1 MKNTFYVIL
10 FSIVIAGCHFSRSV
24 KKDFV
29 SGLTSTGSGLTCEE
43 VYLKVNDERTDR
55 NSFIY
60 GEIVNLVFEDV
71 KGFKQENGKSFP
83 KMQIIVNSLSGDTV
97 FFADNLYSE
106 YTEGM
111 NFSSLQLTGDLTVA
125 APIKTGGEY
134 LLTVTIKDRK
144 GAGIYLSKLKFS
156 VKGNDKIKIEP
167 LNVSYNEVYL
177 YSQGKNKVI
186 NDGMISFD
194 DNIYILAE
202 GIKGFKEENGLVF
215 PGISFRGSD
224 ASGKAIFNY
233 EDMFSDYSTTGIAVS
248 DFNTKISAHFKL
260 TGSEFN
266 NPLHAVIIIW
276 DKKSSARMKIS
287 TDMTVK

>member
-1 MKNTFYVIL
+1 M
-10 FSIVIAGCHFSRSV
+10 

-60 GEIVNLVFEDV
+60 GEVVNLVFEDV
-71 KGFKQENGKSFP
+71 KGLKQENGKSFP
-83 KMQIIVNSLSGDTV
+83 KMQIIVNSLRGDTV

-111 NFSSLQLTGDLTVA
+111 NFSPLQLTGDLTVA

-134 LLTVTIKDRK
+134 LLTVIITDRK

>member
-60 GEIVNLVFEDV
+60 GEVVNLVFEDV
-71 KGFKQENGKSFP
+71 KGLKQENGKSFP

-111 NFSSLQLTGDLTVA
+111 NFSPLQLTGDLTVA

-177 YSQGKNKVI
+177 YSQGKDKVI
-186 NDGMISFD
+186 NDGVISFD

-202 GIKGFKEENGLVF
+202 GLKGFKEENGLVF
-215 PGISFRGSD
+215 PGISFRGTD

-266 NPLHAVIIIW
+266 NPLHAEIIIW
-276 DKKSSARMKIS
+276 DKKSSARLRIS

>member
-10 FSIVIAGCHFSRSV
+10 FSIVIAGCHFSKSV

-60 GEIVNLVFEDV
+60 GEVVNLVFEDV
-71 KGFKQENGKSFP
+71 KGLKQENGKSFP

-111 NFSSLQLTGDLTVA
+111 NFSPLQLTGDLTVA

-177 YSQGKNKVI
+177 YSQGKDKVI
-186 NDGMISFD
+186 NDGVISFD

-202 GIKGFKEENGLVF
+202 GLKGFKEENGLVF
-215 PGISFRGSD
+215 PGISFRGTD

>member
-60 GEIVNLVFEDV
+60 GEVVNLVFEDV
-71 KGFKQENGKSFP
+71 KGLKQENGKSFP

-177 YSQGKNKVI
+177 YSQGKDKVI
-186 NDGMISFD
+186 NDGVISFD

-202 GIKGFKEENGLVF
+202 GLKGFKEENGLVF
-215 PGISFRGSD
+215 PGISFRGTD

>member
-60 GEIVNLVFEDV
+60 GEVVNLVFEDV
-71 KGFKQENGKSFP
+71 KGLKQENGKSFP

-111 NFSSLQLTGDLTVA
+111 NFSPLQLTGDLTVA

-266 NPLHAVIIIW
+266 NPLHAEIIIW
-276 DKKSSARMKIS
+276 DKKSSARLRIS

>member
-60 GEIVNLVFEDV
+60 GEVVNLVFEDV
-71 KGFKQENGKSFP
+71 KGLKQENGKSFP

-111 NFSSLQLTGDLTVA
+111 NFSPLQLTGDLTVA

-177 YSQGKNKVI
+177 YSQGKDKVI
-186 NDGMISFD
+186 NDGVISFD

-202 GIKGFKEENGLVF
+202 GLKGFKEENGLVF

-266 NPLHAVIIIW
+266 NPLHAEIIIW
-276 DKKSSARMKIS
+276 DKKSSARLRIS

>member
-1 MKNTFYVIL
+1 
-10 FSIVIAGCHFSRSV
+10 
-24 KKDFV
+24 
-29 SGLTSTGSGLTCEE
+29 
-43 VYLKVNDERTDR
+43 
-55 NSFIY
+55 
-60 GEIVNLVFEDV
+60 
-71 KGFKQENGKSFP
+71 
-83 KMQIIVNSLSGDTV
+83 MQIIVNSLSGDTV

-177 YSQGKNKVI
+177 YSQGKDKVI
-186 NDGMISFD
+186 NDGVISFD

-202 GIKGFKEENGLVF
+202 GLKGFKEENGLVF
-215 PGISFRGSD
+215 PGISFRGTD

>member
-10 FSIVIAGCHFSRSV
+10 FSIVIAGCHFSKSV

>member
-10 FSIVIAGCHFSRSV
+10 FSIVIAGCHFSKSV

-60 GEIVNLVFEDV
+60 GEVVNLVFEDV
-71 KGFKQENGKSFP
+71 KGLKQENGKSFP

-111 NFSSLQLTGDLTVA
+111 NFSPLQLTGDLTVA

-177 YSQGKNKVI
+177 YSQGKDKVI
-186 NDGMISFD
+186 NDGVISFD

-202 GIKGFKEENGLVF
+202 GLKGFKEENGLVF
-215 PGISFRGSD
+215 PGISFRGTD

-266 NPLHAVIIIW
+266 NPLHAEIIIW
-276 DKKSSARMKIS
+276 DKKSSARLRIS

>member
-10 FSIVIAGCHFSRSV
+10 FSIVIAGCHFSKSV

-202 GIKGFKEENGLVF
+202 GLKGFKEENGLVF

-266 NPLHAVIIIW
+266 NPLHAEIIIW
-276 DKKSSARMKIS
+276 DKKSSARLRIS

>member
-10 FSIVIAGCHFSRSV
+10 FSIVIAGCHFSKSV

-177 YSQGKNKVI
+177 YSQGKDKVI
-186 NDGMISFD
+186 NDGVISFD

-202 GIKGFKEENGLVF
+202 GLKGFKEENGLVF
-215 PGISFRGSD
+215 PGISFRGTD

-266 NPLHAVIIIW
+266 NPLHAEIIIW
-276 DKKSSARMKIS
+276 DKKSSARLRIS

>member
-60 GEIVNLVFEDV
+60 GEVVNLVFEDV
-71 KGFKQENGKSFP
+71 KGLKQENGKSFP

-266 NPLHAVIIIW
+266 NPLHAEIIIW
-276 DKKSSARMKIS
+276 DKKSSARLRIS

>member
-10 FSIVIAGCHFSRSV
+10 FSIVIAGCHFSKSV

-111 NFSSLQLTGDLTVA
+111 NFSPLQLTGDLTVA

>member
-60 GEIVNLVFEDV
+60 GEVVNLVFEDV
-71 KGFKQENGKSFP
+71 KGLKQENGKSFP

-111 NFSSLQLTGDLTVA
+111 NFSPLQLTGDLTVA

-177 YSQGKNKVI
+177 YSQGKDKVI
-186 NDGMISFD
+186 NDGVISFD

-202 GIKGFKEENGLVF
+202 GLKGFKEENGLVF
-215 PGISFRGSD
+215 PGISFRGTD

>member
-43 VYLKVNDERTDR
+43 VYLKVNEERTDR

-60 GEIVNLVFEDV
+60 GEVVNLVFEDV
-71 KGFKQENGKSFP
+71 KGFKQENSKSFP

-97 FFADNLYSE
+97 FYADNLYSE
-106 YTEGM
+106 YIEGM
-111 NFSSLQLTGDLTVA
+111 NFSPLQLTGDLTVA
-125 APIKTGGEY
+125 APIKSGGEY
-134 LLTVTIKDRK
+134 LLTVIIKDRK
-144 GAGIYLSKLKFS
+144 GAGTYLSKLKFS
-156 VKGNDKIKIEP
+156 VKRNDSIKIEP
-167 LNVSYNEVYL
+167 LNVSCNEVYL
-177 YSQGKNKVI
+177 YSQGKDKVI
-186 NDGMISFD
+186 NDGIISFD

-202 GIKGFKEENGLVF
+202 GLKGFKEENGLVF
-215 PGISFRGSD
+215 PGLSFRGTD
-224 ASGKAIFNY
+224 ASGNAILNY

-266 NPLHAVIIIW
+266 NPLHAEIIIW

>member
-10 FSIVIAGCHFSRSV
+10 FSIVIAGCHFSKSV

-60 GEIVNLVFEDV
+60 GEVVNLVFEDV

-215 PGISFRGSD
+215 PGISFRGTD

-266 NPLHAVIIIW
+266 NPLHAEIIIW

>member
-177 YSQGKNKVI
+177 YSQGKDKVI
-186 NDGMISFD
+186 NDGVISFD

-266 NPLHAVIIIW
+266 NPLHAEIIIW

>member
-10 FSIVIAGCHFSRSV
+10 FSIVIAGCHFSKSV

-266 NPLHAVIIIW
+266 NPLHAEIIIW
-276 DKKSSARMKIS
+276 DKKSSARLRIS

>member
-177 YSQGKNKVI
+177 YSQGKDKVI
-186 NDGMISFD
+186 NDGVISFD

-202 GIKGFKEENGLVF
+202 GLKGFKEENGLVF

>member
-10 FSIVIAGCHFSRSV
+10 FSIVIAGCHFSKSV

-60 GEIVNLVFEDV
+60 GEVVNLVFEDV
-71 KGFKQENGKSFP
+71 KGLKQENGKSFP

-111 NFSSLQLTGDLTVA
+111 NFSPLQLTGDLTVA

-215 PGISFRGSD
+215 PGISFRGTD

>member
-60 GEIVNLVFEDV
+60 GEVVNLVFEDV
-71 KGFKQENGKSFP
+71 KGLKQENGKSFP

-111 NFSSLQLTGDLTVA
+111 NFSPLQLTGDLTVA

-177 YSQGKNKVI
+177 YSQGKDKVI
-186 NDGMISFD
+186 NDGVISFD

-202 GIKGFKEENGLVF
+202 GLKGFKEENGLVF

-276 DKKSSARMKIS
+276 DKKSSARLRIS

>member
-10 FSIVIAGCHFSRSV
+10 FSIVIAGCHFSKSV

-60 GEIVNLVFEDV
+60 GEVVNLVFEDV
-71 KGFKQENGKSFP
+71 KGLKQENGKSFP